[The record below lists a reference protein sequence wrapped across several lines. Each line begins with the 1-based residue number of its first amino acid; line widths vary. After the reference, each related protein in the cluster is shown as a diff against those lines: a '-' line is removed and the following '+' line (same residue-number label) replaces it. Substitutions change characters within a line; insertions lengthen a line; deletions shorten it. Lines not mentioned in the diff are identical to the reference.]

1 MRTWKAKFR
10 GDFAEMGG
18 RMRTLL
24 WSRVGMV
31 GREEGED
38 EPVALSWKRRAISK
52 TIPLV
57 YPCVGRL

>member
-1 MRTWKAKFR
+1 MESEIPRRFR
-10 GDFAEMGG
+10 GNGWTNAYAFMVP
-18 RMRTLL
+18 RK
-24 WSRVGMV
+24 GMV